1 MNIALRRNTKKKGK
15 PFQKCINKLL
25 YLQITLCKTFQKT
38 ENGILYTR
46 GIMNHLKTV
55 SDDAMSLLRTII
67 KLNVADVKEII
78 YIFAGKRDEG

>member
-1 MNIALRRNTKKKGK
+1 MYKQAIIPPNNVIV
-15 PFQKCINKLL
+15 FI
-25 YLQITLCKTFQKT
+25 YIILCRTFQKT

-46 GIMNHLKTV
+46 ERSSMNHLKPV

-78 YIFAGKRDEG
+78 YILFRINGTRGKC